1 MCGIFGYTGNK
12 QALPIVLDGLRRLEY
27 RGYDSA
33 GVALPCMQTMFSAK
47 AVGRIAKLEEA
58 LASMQIPMATA
69 GIGHTRWATHGV
81 PSQANAHPHSDC
93 SGALW
98 VCHNGIIENW
108 RELRENLEKDGHM
121 FRSETDTE
129 VLPHLIEALLENE
142 QMPLAEAVTR
152 ALSRVTG
159 TFGVAVVHMRN
170 PGELVVSR
178 RSSPLI
184 IGVGEKEMFV
194 ASDPAALLRHTKQV
208 VYLDEDELA
217 VLTPNEYRV
226 RSLGREL
233 RQKIPT
239 TLEWSVQEAE
249 KSGFTHFMQKEIFEG
264 PVAIENAVRGRILR
278 DEGSAKLGG
287 LEEVLER
294 MRGVDR
300 LSIVSCGTSYYA
312 GLVGE
317 CMLEEY
323 ADIPVDVLH
332 ASEFRYRKIPV
343 DGNTA
348 VLFVSQSGETADTL
362 AALREA
368 KRKGL
373 LTLGMVN
380 VVGSSIARETDAGVY
395 NHAGP
400 EIGVAS
406 TKAFMSQLIVFALL
420 TVWLGRMRGM
430 SQATGSRITDE
441 LSRIPQYAREAM
453 KAAPFIEALAKKYAA
468 FENFLY
474 LGRKYNYP
482 TALEG
487 ALKLKEISYIH
498 AEGYPAGEMKHGP
511 IALISSQFPTFA
523 IAPRDSVYEKTVSGI
538 EEVRARGGRVIAL
551 TTEGN
556 MELERIA
563 DDVVYIPKTLEMLT
577 PVLAVIPLQ
586 LFAYYIAVERG
597 CDVDK
602 PRNLAKSVT
611 VE

>member
-1 MCGIFGYTGNK
+1 MCGIFGYIGNK

-33 GVALPCMQTMFSAK
+33 GVVLPGTPEAFSAK
-47 AVGRIAKLEEA
+47 AVGRIAKLEKA
-58 LASMQIPMATA
+58 LASMHIPETTA
-69 GIGHTRWATHGV
+69 GIGHTRWATHGA
-81 PSQANAHPHSDC
+81 PSETNAHPHSDC
-93 SGALW
+93 SGETW

-108 RELRENLEKDGHM
+108 RELRRHLEKDGHA
-121 FRSETDTE
+121 FQSETDTE
-129 VLPHLIEALLENE
+129 VLPHLIEEALKKNH
-142 QMPLAEAVTR
+142 MPLEEAVTQ
-152 ALSRVTG
+152 ALLRVQG
-159 TFGVAVVHMRN
+159 TFGIAVMHIRA
-170 PGELVVSR
+170 PEQLVVAR

-184 IGVGEKEMFV
+184 LGVGNGEMFV
-194 ASDPAALLRHTKQV
+194 ASDPAALLQYTKQV

-217 VLTPNEYRV
+217 VITPNEYRV
-226 RSLGREL
+226 RSLGREM
-233 RQKIPT
+233 RQKTPI
-239 TLEWSVQEAE
+239 TLEWSTEEAE
-249 KSGFTHFMQKEIFEG
+249 KGGFTHFRLIATDG
-264 PVAIENAVRGRILR
+264 N
-278 DEGSAKLGG
+278 AKLGG
-287 LEEVLER
+287 LESV
-294 MRGVDR
+294 VDR
-300 LSIVSCGTSYYA
+300 IRQIEQLLVISCGTSYYA

-323 ADIPVDVLH
+323 AGIPVEVMH
-332 ASEFRYRKIPV
+332 ASEFRYRKMPF
-343 DGNTA
+343 DGAQGKPTHA
-348 VLFVSQSGETADTL
+348 AALFISQSGETADTV

-380 VVGSSIARETDAGVY
+380 VVGSSIARETEAGMY

-406 TKAFMSQLIVFALL
+406 TKAFISQLSVLALL
-420 TVWLGRMRGM
+420 TIWLGRTHDM
-430 SQATGSRITDE
+430 SQVTGSRIISE
-441 LSRIPQYAREAM
+441 LVRLPLLARNILDTAGR
-453 KAAPFIEALAKKYAA
+453 IEALAKKYAG

-498 AEGYPAGEMKHGP
+498 AEGYAAGEMKHGP
-511 IALISSQFPTFA
+511 IALISPQFPTFA
-523 IAPRDSVYEKTVSGI
+523 IAPKDSVYEKTISSI
-538 EEVRARGGRVIAL
+538 EEIRARGGPTIAL

-556 MELERIA
+556 TELERIV
-563 DDVVYIPKTLEMLT
+563 DDVLYIPKTLEMLT
-577 PVLAVIPLQ
+577 PILAVIPLQ